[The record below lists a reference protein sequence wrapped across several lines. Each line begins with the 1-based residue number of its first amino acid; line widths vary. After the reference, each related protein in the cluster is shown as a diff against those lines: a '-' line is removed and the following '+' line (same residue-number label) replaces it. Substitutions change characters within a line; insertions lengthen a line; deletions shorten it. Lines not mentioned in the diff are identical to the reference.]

1 MINNAIFSAGQNDNL
16 KEYQAR
22 FKNKIMTVKKNY
34 DGILLE
40 EIRDSVKILAE
51 GQIAMR
57 DDISI
62 IKSDVSTLRSDS
74 AEFKDD
80 TKQNFKV
87 ITDFFD
93 ETRG

>member
-1 MINNAIFSAGQNDNL
+1 
-16 KEYQAR
+16 
-22 FKNKIMTVKKNY
+22 MTIKKNY

-62 IKSDVSTLRSDS
+62 IKSDVSTLKSDVSTLKSDVSTLKSDVSTLRSDL